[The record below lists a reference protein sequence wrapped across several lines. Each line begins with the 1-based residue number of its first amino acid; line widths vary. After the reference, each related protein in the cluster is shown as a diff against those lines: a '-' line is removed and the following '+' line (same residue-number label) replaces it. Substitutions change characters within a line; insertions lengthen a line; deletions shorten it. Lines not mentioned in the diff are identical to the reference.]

1 MGGLVESPLA
11 ALAACLIV
19 PEPVASAG
27 LRRAHF
33 HFEEPM
39 LPETG
44 MFGGWAG
51 WHTAAHSLQHDPTA
65 TTERRKRR
73 HNYTQETR

>member
-73 HNYTQETR
+73 HNQTQETR